1 MVFEKIA
8 EILAEQLDVEVTSI
22 KMDTDIINDL
32 GANSLDMVDIVM
44 SLESEFD
51 IELADQDIEDVH
63 TVGDVV
69 KYLEDRA

>member
-1 MVFEKIA
+1 MVFEKVS
-8 EILAEQLDVEVTSI
+8 EILAEQLDVSTDSI

-51 IELADQDIEDVH
+51 IELADQDIENVH

-69 KYLEDRA
+69 RYLEEKA